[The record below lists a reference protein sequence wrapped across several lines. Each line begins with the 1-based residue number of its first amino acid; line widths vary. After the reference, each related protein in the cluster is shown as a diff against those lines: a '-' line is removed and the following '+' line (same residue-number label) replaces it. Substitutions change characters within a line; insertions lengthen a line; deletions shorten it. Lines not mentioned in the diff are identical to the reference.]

1 MVQKNYYE
9 LINGQL
15 DSDNINFLLEDK
27 RLSYKNDNR
36 PVISRKVDLH
46 SGSIY
51 EEEKEKIIK
60 SIEDNKK
67 NIDKLMDKSLKEII
81 GETSDVTSNFLEDY
95 NNEYIKTKK
104 MLHIDDNSEDNSYM
118 DIFKLYRHDIPLQV
132 GMDIVNSY
140 ANISQLLSQGSILEK
155 TLAFLSENKG
165 VDIKVGGRRRK
176 SIKRKVSRKKMR
188 KTRKY

>member
-67 NIDKLMDKSLKEII
+67 NVDKLIDKSLKDII

-118 DIFKLYRHDIPLQV
+118 DIFKLYT
-132 GMDIVNSY
+132 
-140 ANISQLLSQGSILEK
+140 ISFMNYIRTDYNGFYLGLSIIMISLIINLV
-155 TLAFLSENKG
+155 L
-165 VDIKVGGRRRK
+165 
-176 SIKRKVSRKKMR
+176 
-188 KTRKY
+188 

>member
-51 EEEKEKIIK
+51 EEEKQKIIK
-60 SIEDNKK
+60 SIDNDNKRV
-67 NIDKLMDKSLKEII
+67 DKLMDKSLKEII
-81 GETSDVTSNFLEDY
+81 GETSDVTSNFLVDF
-95 NNEYIKTKK
+95 NDEYIKTKK
-104 MLHIDDNSEDNSYM
+104 MLRVDDNSYTDL
-118 DIFKLYRHDIPLQV
+118 FKLY
-132 GMDIVNSY
+132 
-140 ANISQLLSQGSILEK
+140 AISFMNYISIDYNGFYLGLSIIMISLVINLV
-155 TLAFLSENKG
+155 L
-165 VDIKVGGRRRK
+165 
-176 SIKRKVSRKKMR
+176 
-188 KTRKY
+188 